1 MENTLSENNVS
12 PDPLIQFDIWY
23 KEHLSANDENPDS
36 VYLGTA
42 STDGKVSVRTVLLK
56 DYSEAGFTFY
66 TNYNSKK
73 ASQISLNPNIAM
85 LFYWP
90 EKGRQVRIEGIA
102 EKVAPPVSDEYFG
115 SRPRESQISAWAS
128 QQSSEIPDRNYLI
141 KKYNYY
147 TDIFSEFPVPRPDH
161 WGGFRLI
168 PDWFEF
174 WENGKFRLHNRIV
187 YTRRDNSWLISRLAP

>member
-1 MENTLSENNVS
+1 MENTLSENTVS
-12 PDPLIQFDIWY
+12 HNPFIQFDIWY
-23 KEHLSANDENPDS
+23 KEHLSAQNEVPES

-42 STDGKVSVRTVLLK
+42 STDGKVSLRTILLK

-73 ASQISLNPNIAM
+73 ASHISLNPNIAL
-85 LFYWP
+85 LFHWP

-102 EKVAPPVSDEYFG
+102 GKVVPSISDEYFE

-128 QQSSEIPDRNYLI
+128 PQSSEIPDRNYLI

-147 TDIFSEFPVPRPDH
+147 NEVFSEFPVPRPEQ
-161 WGGFRLI
+161 WGGYLLI

-174 WENGKFRLHNRIV
+174 WENGKFRLHDRII
-187 YTRRDNSWLISRLAP
+187 YTRKDNSWLISRLAP